1 MFSHIFIGVS
11 DFDRALD
18 FYRALMA
25 CLGLEERFCEPARP
39 WAGWHSPGGVRP
51 LLLIG
56 KPFDHQPHSAGNG
69 HMAAFIA
76 PDRKVVDQAYA
87 LALAKGGL
95 SEGAPGLRSEY
106 HANYYGA
113 YFRDPDGNKLCVV
126 CHLPEA
132 ESENRQNNNL
142 G

>member
-25 CLGLEERFCEPARP
+25 CLGLEEKFCEYDRP

-56 KPFDHQPHSAGNG
+56 KPFDQQPQAPGNG
-69 HMAAFIA
+69 QMAAFIA
-76 PDRKVVDQAYA
+76 PDRKTVD
-87 LALAKGGL
+87 L
-95 SEGAPGLRSEY
+95 S
-106 HANYYGA
+106 H
-113 YFRDPDGNKLCVV
+113 
-126 CHLPEA
+126 
-132 ESENRQNNNL
+132 
-142 G
+142 